1 MLETIAYDA
10 AGRRS
15 GQSGGSTAT
24 SYGYDGISR
33 LASLTSDL
41 GGSASDVVT
50 TFAYNPASQI
60 VTRTRSNTGYAF
72 TGYVNV
78 NRAYAVNGLNQYTS
92 AGPAVFG
99 YDANGN
105 LTSDGTTSY
114 SYDVENRLIAASG
127 STSATLVYDPLGRL
141 YETSGSGGVTRF
153 LYDGDQLTAE
163 YTSSGT
169 LLRRYVHGVGEDD
182 PLVWYEGGSARWL
195 HADHQG
201 SIVAASDAS
210 GATVAIN
217 AYDEYGIPKAGN
229 VGRFQYTGQAWVP
242 ELGMY
247 YYKARIYSPTLGRF
261 LQTDPVGYE
270 DQVNLYAYV
279 ANDPVNG
286 TDPTGNRI
294 VLQGSLVQR
303 AILRLYVRWVARSSP
318 RLARIYRQLRD
329 SDNVHVIRFATD
341 RRRQG
346 STNRSNSPEDA
357 ENGRGTGTLTT
368 INAGQ
373 NPLKEGITNDIG
385 TLIAHEFFGHAGE
398 ADAGVMDRD
407 IDPGSGISRA
417 EINASRIENEYRE
430 SAGLPKRTQYGELP
444 LPEEDTED
452 TDDE

>member
-1 MLETIAYDA
+1 MAMA
-10 AGRRS
+10 NS
-15 GQSGGSTAT
+15 SPFAT
-24 SYGYDGISR
+24 VNQKP
-33 LASLTSDL
+33 ASLATLRSRDL
-41 GGSASDVVT
+41 
-50 TFAYNPASQI
+50 
-60 VTRTRSNTGYAF
+60 
-72 TGYVNV
+72 
-78 NRAYAVNGLNQYTS
+78 RALVLPGNS

-279 ANDPVNG
+279 GNDPLNL
-286 TDPTGNRI
+286 TDPTGMDGQDSFWGRVADVVVGTAEVI
-294 VLQGSLVQR
+294 VGGAGAGAGI
-303 AILRLYVRWVARSSP
+303 AITGGGVVAEVPSGGTSTVVVVGGVTSTIASTGLAADGANKIVRGLTGGPRGPTALEARKSGKGGGAEHTSG
-318 RLARIYRQLRD
+318 ARP
-329 SDNVHVIRFATD
+329 SATGKHEAGQARKGLD
-341 RRRQG
+341 AGGEKGDARRRPP
-346 STNRSNSPEDA
+346 RRPPD
-357 ENGRGTGTLTT
+357 
-368 INAGQ
+368 
-373 NPLKEGITNDIG
+373 
-385 TLIAHEFFGHAGE
+385 GHKG
-398 ADAGVMDRD
+398 
-407 IDPGSGISRA
+407 PWP
-417 EINASRIENEYRE
+417 
-430 SAGLPKRTQYGELP
+430 PKK
-444 LPEEDTED
+444 DS
-452 TDDE
+452 